1 MKRRRRKRLASKLD
15 AMVRQTEREISR
27 RAFVALIVYSQ
38 RLLVGAGMTVDRC
51 LGTRDAHFR
60 ARERGRRLWL
70 IHIRGFARSDALC
83 VAVHW
88 TGQHLTKRSNFKKVA
103 PGGTWPATNIGIDS

>member
-38 RLLVGAGMTVDRC
+38 RLLVGAGMTVALELVMRTSA
-51 LGTRDAHFR
+51 LANEG
-60 ARERGRRLWL
+60 G
-70 IHIRGFARSDALC
+70 GF
-83 VAVHW
+83 
-88 TGQHLTKRSNFKKVA
+88 G
-103 PGGTWPATNIGIDS
+103 